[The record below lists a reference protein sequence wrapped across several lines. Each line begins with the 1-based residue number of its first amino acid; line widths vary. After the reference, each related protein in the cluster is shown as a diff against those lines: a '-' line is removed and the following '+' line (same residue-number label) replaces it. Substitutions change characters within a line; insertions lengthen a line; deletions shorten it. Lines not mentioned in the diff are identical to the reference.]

1 MPSWCHCHSLSLA
14 SVKSRLVFTFL
25 VPAHPG
31 SPGKRAVCVLPFS
44 SSFVLKMRRSP
55 LFIKGYL
62 TWLDSI
68 VLFFSRPRS
77 EGWPHHE
84 RTFSIYRCPLSFWLT
99 LPRGVLSTSW
109 CCPATNSTV
118 CSSISIEINISMY
131 SFSRVNGNKFL
142 SCFLKLIFNCYSLE
156 KVRRR
161 SVKNQTR
168 MTNLQRTRE
177 RLRWARGRTAFQQL
191 HTVNTPIPAM
201 FYKRI
206 IDGSLSYLNVTV
218 ESKKQDTKLLLI
230 TLPNFN
236 RFSKFSRYRLIG
248 KFATKSYLYIPPR
261 FYMSLHYLVK
271 YKYRKMASF
280 WNTYCKWWITK

>member
-1 MPSWCHCHSLSLA
+1 MVSVHFANFSQSLIPVSRNTHRFNTLLDSIPHSSSLYCVFPFSVLTLLVGWQEGHPACKKTERWGAGVVICLERAADLHMPSWCHCHSLSLA

-31 SPGKRAVCVLPFS
+31 SPGKRAVCVLRFS

-77 EGWPHHE
+77 EGWPHHG
-84 RTFSIYRCPLSFWLT
+84 RTFYIYRCPLSFWLT

-109 CCPATNSTV
+109 CCPVTNSTV

-142 SCFLKLIFNCYSLE
+142 SCF
-156 KVRRR
+156 
-161 SVKNQTR
+161 
-168 MTNLQRTRE
+168 
-177 RLRWARGRTAFQQL
+177 
-191 HTVNTPIPAM
+191 
-201 FYKRI
+201 
-206 IDGSLSYLNVTV
+206 
-218 ESKKQDTKLLLI
+218 
-230 TLPNFN
+230 
-236 RFSKFSRYRLIG
+236 
-248 KFATKSYLYIPPR
+248 
-261 FYMSLHYLVK
+261 
-271 YKYRKMASF
+271 
-280 WNTYCKWWITK
+280 